1 MQIRRA
7 TAADAA
13 LLADLGART
22 FFDTFVN
29 DNTPENMSAYLASA
43 FGESIQAVELADAAT
58 IFLIAEIDGSPAGYA
73 KLRLDDE
80 DTLEINRLYVA
91 TERIGSG
98 VGAALMQ
105 AALDEASR
113 EGRSKV
119 WLAVWEHNARA
130 RKFYERWGFVEVG
143 EQKFVL
149 GDDVQR
155 DLVLAKSFSLR
166 EKVPRSG
173 G

>member
-1 MQIRRA
+1 MNIRRA
-7 TAADAA
+7 TSADAA

-22 FFDTFVN
+22 FFDTFVG

-43 FGESIQAVELADAAT
+43 FSESIQAAEIADPAT
-58 IFLIAEIDGSPAGYA
+58 ICLIAEIDGSPAGYA
-73 KLRLDDE
+73 KLRLDGD
-80 DTLEINRLYVA
+80 DALEINRLYVA

-113 EGRSKV
+113 EGRGKV

-130 RKFYERWGFVEVG
+130 RKIYERWGFEEVG
-143 EQKFVL
+143 AQNVVL

-155 DLVLAKSFSLR
+155 DLVLVR
-166 EKVPRSG
+166 RS
-173 G
+173 